1 MQTRAGSDNLEI
13 RTRVKWLMILR
24 ATVVTVLLGSLAV
37 LQFIQEREPVPA
49 IYLIVIATYFLTIVY
64 SIIFYRVKNLAAF
77 AYVQILG
84 DALIET
90 GVVFATGGVESA
102 FSFTYI
108 FSVIAAG
115 IILYRR
121 GSFLVA
127 TLAGVSYGAL
137 AWLQYYGLVL
147 QTPARGFTESEVL
160 YNIFLNLVAFYTVAF
175 LASSLSERLRA
186 TKEALYEK
194 STDLRELQSLN
205 ESIVRSMADG
215 MVTVGLDGRV
225 TAFNKAAEEITGVPA
240 QSAKG
245 TAFSEIFNWLGIETF
260 FVDIEAAGRLPYRYE
275 LVYARQ
281 DKELVLGM
289 TLSPL
294 RNEQGVITGL
304 LGVFQD
310 LTPMK
315 EMEEEIKRKDRLA
328 LIGELS
334 AGVAHEIRNPLASLS
349 GSLQILKG
357 DLDLKEEDAR
367 LMEIALGE
375 MDRLNNI
382 VTDFLTY
389 ARPKAPAKE
398 GCDLVGLVRD
408 TAGLIIN
415 SKELREDIR
424 LETDLPDKPII
435 LKADPA
441 QLKQVF
447 INLCINAVQSIPAA
461 GTVRIKASY
470 KGAGRAEVLVSDDG
484 EGIKKE
490 DIDRI
495 FYPFYS
501 TKEGG
506 YGLGLAIVYRIIED
520 HGGRIRVESEPERG
534 TTFFIT
540 LPTEGYVLR

>member
-127 TLAGVSYGAL
+127 NLAGVSYGAL
-137 AWLQYYGLVL
+137 AWLQYYSLVL

-520 HGGRIRVESEPERG
+520 HGGRIRVESEPNRG